1 MSMTD
6 PIADF
11 LTRIRNANTIRKDRV
26 EMPSSKLKRSLAN
39 ILKQEGFIRNYRYL
53 DNKKQGI
60 LRVYLKYGDNGDRV
74 ITDLKRVSK
83 PSVRVYVGKDE
94 IPRVQG
100 GLGVVVLSTNQGIL
114 SGKQARKQGVGGE
127 VICYVW

>member
-60 LRVYLKYGDNGDRV
+60 LRVYLKYGDNGERV
-74 ITDLKRVSK
+74 ITGLDRVSK

-94 IPRVQG
+94 IPRIQG
-100 GLGVVVLSTNQGIL
+100 GLGVAILSTNQGIM

-127 VICYVW
+127 IICYVW

>member
-11 LTRIRNANTIRKDRV
+11 LTRIRNANTVRKDRV

-60 LRVYLKYGDNGDRV
+60 LRVYLKYGDNGECV
-74 ITDLKRVSK
+74 ISGLQRVSR
-83 PSVRVYVGKDE
+83 PSVRVYVGRHE
-94 IPRVQG
+94 IPRVRG
-100 GLGVVVLSTNQGIL
+100 GIGVTILSTNQGIM
-114 SGKQARKQGVGGE
+114 SGKQARKIGIGGE
-127 VICYVW
+127 VLCYVW

>member
-11 LTRIRNANTIRKDRV
+11 LTRIRNANTVSKDRV

-60 LRVYLKYGDNGDRV
+60 LRIYLKYGENGEKV
-74 ITDLKRVSK
+74 ISYLERVSK
-83 PSVRVYVGKDE
+83 PSVRIYVGKDD

-100 GLGVVVLSTNQGIL
+100 GIGVVILSTNQGVM
-114 SGKQARKQGVGGE
+114 SGKQARKLGIGGE
-127 VICYVW
+127 VLCRIW

>member
-1 MSMTD
+1 MAMSD

-11 LTRIRNANTIRKDRV
+11 LTRIRNANVVRKDRV

-60 LRVYLKYGDNGDRV
+60 LRVYLKYGENGERV
-74 ITDLKRVSK
+74 INELQRISK

-94 IPRVQG
+94 IPRVRG
-100 GLGVVVLSTNQGIL
+100 GLGIAILSTNHGIL

-127 VICYVW
+127 VLCYVW

>member
-1 MSMTD
+1 MAD

-11 LTRIRNANTIRKDRV
+11 LTRIRNANMVRKDRV

-60 LRVYLKYGDNGDRV
+60 LRVYLKYGEQNERV
-74 ITDLKRVSK
+74 ITDLQRVSR
-83 PSVRVYVGKDE
+83 PSVRVYVGKDK
-94 IPRVQG
+94 IPRVRG
-100 GLGVVVLSTNQGIL
+100 GLGIAILSTNVGIL
-114 SGKQARKQGVGGE
+114 SDKQARKAGVGGE
-127 VICYVW
+127 VLCHVW

>member
-11 LTRIRNANTIRKDRV
+11 LTRVRNANQVHKDRV

-60 LRVYLKYGDNGDRV
+60 LRVYLKYGDSGEKVINGLTR
-74 ITDLKRVSK
+74 ISK

-94 IPRVQG
+94 IPRVRG
-100 GLGVVVLSTNQGIL
+100 GLGVAILSTNQGIM
-114 SGKQARKQGVGGE
+114 SGKQARKQGIGGE
-127 VICYVW
+127 VLCYVW

>member
-11 LTRIRNANTIRKDRV
+11 LTRIRNANMVGKDRV

-53 DNKKQGI
+53 DNKKQGV
-60 LRVYLKYGDNGDRV
+60 LRIYLKYGDSGEKV
-74 ITDLKRVSK
+74 ISGLSRVSK
-83 PSVRVYVGKDE
+83 PSVRVYVGKEE

-100 GLGVVVLSTNQGIL
+100 GIGIAILSTNQGIM
-114 SGKQARKQGVGGE
+114 SGKQARKQGIGGE